1 MYVGQW
7 RCYEGDKSNCVN
19 LQFIQDA
26 RPKTAR
32 VFYVWTQAHNCKYNR
47 TYSVSPFF
55 NLKKK
60 EGGKKLL
67 SSGNFMQRKSFFFI
81 LHIRQLRRYTDVL
94 TNRIFCAT
102 FHAQSCERRKKET

>member
-26 RPKTAR
+26 RPKAAW
-32 VFYVWTQAHNCKYNR
+32 VFYVWTQAHNCKYKR
-47 TYSVSPFF
+47 TYSVSSFF

-67 SSGNFMQRKSFFFI
+67 SSGI
-81 LHIRQLRRYTDVL
+81 LSSV
-94 TNRIFCAT
+94 NRSSLSCIFV
-102 FHAQSCERRKKET
+102 SCEDTLTF